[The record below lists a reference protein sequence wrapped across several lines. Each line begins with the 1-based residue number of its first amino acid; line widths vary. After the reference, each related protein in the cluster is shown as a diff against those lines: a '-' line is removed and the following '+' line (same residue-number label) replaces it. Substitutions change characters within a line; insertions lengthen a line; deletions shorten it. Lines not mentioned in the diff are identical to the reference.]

1 MAALLEHEYLRTAS
15 PKDAA
20 LHLHHIALSRRI
32 SPDHITQQLLEA
44 VKSESLPP
52 MVYAL
57 RTSSCPDHS
66 ATVAGMRQSH
76 SIIVRSSAI
85 RNFRRRFR
93 TTDCESLWRALGG
106 TEGIVRLLTQFSVV
120 HVKEFCKAVARCS
133 TSKNGNSTRRTLVT
147 DLVQTLT
154 SGTKEQNPDER
165 SLLHLHAK
173 MIYTCTTN
181 FKDAWISQQDTSDLD
196 MAKIYE
202 TEVSL
207 YRQQCLKSL
216 TSCKGKLDR
225 EFGKYS
231 PLFLSIPQEPDDGDR
246 SISASMAFAVQI
258 MEAVRDQGI
267 SLQDSYWLN

>member
-1 MAALLEHEYLRTAS
+1 MASLLEHEALRTAS
-15 PKDAA
+15 PKDVA
-20 LHLHHIALSRRI
+20 LHLHNIALNKQLDS
-32 SPDHITQQLLEA
+32 DTITEQLLEA
-44 VKSESLPP
+44 IGSESLPP

-57 RTSSCPDHS
+57 WTSSCPDHS
-66 ATVAGMRQSH
+66 ATVAGMRQSQ

-93 TTDCESLWRALGG
+93 TADCEGLWRAFGG

-133 TSKNGNSTRRTLVT
+133 TSKNGTSTRRTLVS

-173 MIYTCTTN
+173 MIYTCTTD

-196 MAKIYE
+196 MAKVYE
-202 TEVSL
+202 TDVPL
-207 YRQQCLKSL
+207 YRQQCLESL
-216 TSCKGKLDR
+216 ASFSVCSAGAQRRGKICFSQHGFCYANSGSR
-225 EFGKYS
+225 TEPRRHTRGC
-231 PLFLSIPQEPDDGDR
+231 PLAR
-246 SISASMAFAVQI
+246 
-258 MEAVRDQGI
+258 
-267 SLQDSYWLN
+267 